1 MRFPSNG
8 IRVLRMICAVLALSV
23 SMCAQTTTGRIIGNV
38 HDQSGAAVAGA
49 ALTVTD
55 LQRGIVRNVTTDD
68 SGGYVVSNLE
78 PGVYSV
84 RAEAKGFKSVE
95 RRDIL
100 IEVATDVTVEI
111 PLSPGDVKETI
122 VVTSEV
128 PLVNTTSSVLGGT
141 LSNKEIND
149 LPLNGRNYE
158 NLLQLRPGVV
168 RYPGGGFSTT
178 SSNGLRAED
187 NAYLI
192 DGLFNS
198 EPFSGQSIING
209 AGIAGD
215 SATILP
221 IDAIQEFNVIQN
233 PPAEYGWKPGT
244 IVNVGLKSGTNTLHG
259 TAYGFVRT
267 TSLDARNFYNTTDSE
282 KAPRN
287 LKQFGATAGG
297 PIKQD
302 KLFFFGAYEGQRYNV
317 GNVQQ
322 LNTPA
327 TVGVGTPS
335 TGPDCF
341 FSGAAGGDCANSAVD
356 AINEIHSA
364 FLAHVI
370 PTDVS
375 PASLTI
381 AGCTLGPPVTCN
393 GSGLPANNG
402 TNPAGVA
409 VLNYD
414 LPNSVKSDNAVGKI
428 DYQLNAKNTING
440 LYFFGNNNGTVQD
453 ASQLQTKWLT
463 AIHTRAQVV
472 GLSWVY
478 TPSANFINEARFGY
492 NRLNQPT

>member
-1 MRFPSNG
+1 MRFPSSG

-128 PLVNTTSSVLGGT
+128 PLVNTTSSSLGGT
-141 LSNKEIND
+141 LSNEEISE

-178 SSNGLRAED
+178 STDGLRAED
-187 NAYLI
+187 NVYVV

-221 IDAIQEFNVIQN
+221 IDAIQEFNLIEN
-233 PPAEYGWKPGT
+233 PPAEYGWKPGA

-259 TAYGFVRT
+259 SGYAFGRT
-267 TSLDARNFYNTTDSE
+267 GAWDARNYFNPVGTPKTPTE
-282 KAPRN
+282 
-287 LKQFGATAGG
+287 LEQFGGTAGG
-297 PIKQD
+297 AIVKD
-302 KLFFFGAYEGQRYNV
+302 KLFFFGGYEGQRYTV
-317 GNVQQ
+317 GNSFQVQSP
-322 LNTPA
+322 LMI
-327 TVGVGTPS
+327 PS
-335 TGPDCF
+335 PTN
-341 FSGAAGGDCANSAVD
+341 AGNCTFIVSGDCGNSIPDAIADLQAHGTTVSAV
-356 AINEIHSA
+356 
-364 FLAHVI
+364 
-370 PTDVS
+370 
-375 PASLTI
+375 SLKV
-381 AGCTLGPPVTCN
+381 AGCTPGPPVTCN
-393 GSGLPANNG
+393 GTGFPTNNG
-402 TNPAGVA
+402 ANGTTITTGF
-409 VLNYD
+409 
-414 LPNSVKSDNAVGKI
+414 PNVVSADNAVGKI
-428 DYQLNAKNTING
+428 DYHINERHTLSG
-440 LYFFGNNNGTVQD
+440 MYFFGNNSGTVDD
-453 ASQLQTKWLT
+453 AIELQPQWLT
-463 AIHTRAQVV
+463 LIHTRSQVF
-472 GLSWVY
+472 GANWTWV
-478 TPSANFINEARFGY
+478 PNSR
-492 NRLNQPT
+492 